1 MKQFIPAPQ
10 MCFTFSELNL
20 GGYNTCPHRFWPRP
34 SNYTSSYFSTI
45 GGTFLILLRVGYFKY
60 LLLTAML
67 FFFFYRFLLRGM
79 LGITKLSLTTFILG
93 FILFFI
99 WKGSDLFY
107 PESSSDFP
115 AVCAHTQQALDC
127 YLALYAPCC
136 LFEIVSYLF
145 FILSSFITFRSF
157 HHHVTELPSQSNGLT
172 PW

>member
-1 MKQFIPAPQ
+1 
-10 MCFTFSELNL
+10 
-20 GGYNTCPHRFWPRP
+20 
-34 SNYTSSYFSTI
+34 
-45 GGTFLILLRVGYFKY
+45 
-60 LLLTAML
+60 
-67 FFFFYRFLLRGM
+67 M

-145 FILSSFITFRSF
+145 FILFFYHLQVFPPPCHWTPFTKQWFNSM
-157 HHHVTELPSQSNGLT
+157 VTKGFCRARPALKKPQVVGYDSLSVGQKKKKNVLLFWKKLVMPIGFTPSTSKLFSKIFLQ
-172 PW
+172 WE